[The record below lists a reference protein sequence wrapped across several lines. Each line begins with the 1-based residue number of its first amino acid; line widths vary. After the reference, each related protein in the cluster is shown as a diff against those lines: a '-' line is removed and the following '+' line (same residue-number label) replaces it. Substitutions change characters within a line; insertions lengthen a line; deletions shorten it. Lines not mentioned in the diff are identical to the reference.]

1 MVKRKRTVKKRTS
14 VSLVKSTVKKKR
26 GKKKPALLNQ
36 MKKAAKAV
44 PEKKAKLVGNTE
56 LMISTGSTLLDLAI
70 SSGRKYGGGIPG
82 GVFIEI
88 AGPPSCGKTVLL
100 CEIAG
105 AVQRAGGAVRFDDPE
120 ARLNKTFASIFDLN
134 TEDIGYD
141 KPDTVTQV
149 FKNIREWKPRGKAS
163 INGSFTDSLAAL
175 STDLEMDNEDGDKM
189 GQRRAKEFSEGFR
202 KNARIISNSNF
213 IMVASNQLR
222 SKKNRF
228 NPDAVDSP
236 GGWALDFYASC
247 RIWAT
252 KVTPI
257 TKKIKINGVTVEKEI
272 GATTTFFIKKSS
284 IDKPH
289 RKATLTIIYD
299 YGIDDVRENLQFIKD
314 HTQNTTYKVG
324 GKGVGKG
331 LNQAISSVEKNNLQA
346 ELRKEVIEL
355 WNYIEDKFSSKDR
368 VKKQRF

>member
-1 MVKRKRTVKKRTS
+1 MVKRTRS
-14 VSLVKSTVKKKR
+14 AKKKTAVAIR
-26 GKKKPALLNQ
+26 NKKKPKLLGQ
-36 MKKAAKAV
+36 MKKAAKV
-44 PEKKAKLVGNTE
+44 KPEKEKKLLGNTE
-56 LMISTGSTLLDLAI
+56 TMISTGSTLLDLAI

-105 AVQRAGGAVRFDDPE
+105 SIQRAGGDVRFDDPE
-120 ARLNKTFASIFDLN
+120 ARLNKSFASIFDLD

-149 FKNIREWKPRGKAS
+149 FKNIREWKPRGKAG

-202 KNARIISNSNF
+202 KNARIIANQNF

-257 TKKIKINGVTVEKEI
+257 TKKVKINGVTVEKEI

-324 GKGVGKG
+324 GVGVGKSMT
-331 LNQAISSVEKNNLQA
+331 QAITHVEKHNKQE

-355 WNYIEDKFSSKDR
+355 WNFIESKFSSEDR
-368 VKKQRF
+368 VKKVRF